1 MMIDLITQLV
11 LILILFG
18 YITLLGPILDDD
30 ALFIDCDPV
39 LHIIFELIDHKLGK
53 IAKVFD
59 NLAR

>member
-30 ALFIDCDPV
+30 AV
-39 LHIIFELIDHKLGK
+39 SGTE
-53 IAKVFD
+53 
-59 NLAR
+59 